1 MATLTV
7 NIPVIQSET
16 EAAELEGFHVATK
29 EQIAKV
35 KRIDALQ
42 DRKDAL
48 DDEIKKLK
56 AELVSDLREVDGK
69 VLTRHGKA
77 IVRISTFF
85 VKKLNSTL
93 LREEQPELAAKY
105 TVEAVQ
111 TRVTVGL

>member
-1 MATLTV
+1 MALTV
-7 NIPVIQSET
+7 NIPIIQSET

-42 DRKDAL
+42 TRKDAI
-48 DDEIKKLK
+48 DAEMKELK
-56 AELVSDLREVDGK
+56 AELVSDLRKLDGK
-69 VLTRHGKA
+69 VLTRNGKA
-77 IVRISTFF
+77 ITRISTFI
-85 VKKLNSTL
+85 VRKLNTTL
-93 LREEQPELAAKY
+93 FREEQPELAAKY